1 METNCHNDR
10 EKFELKQIL
19 NKRIVKLRLFC
30 LHALVYA
37 MGVSV
42 FILKEFFGVHFDFFP
57 VIYLNFVVII
67 IWTSVFL
74 FSAIDLIV
82 SYTIFG
88 KKWEERKV
96 KSILEKKQQK
106 QKWV

>member
-1 METNCHNDR
+1 METNCHIDR
-10 EKFELKQIL
+10 EKLEFQQIL
-19 NKRIVKLRLFC
+19 NKKIVKLRLFC
-30 LHALVYA
+30 LHALVYG
-37 MGVSV
+37 MGVIV
-42 FILKEFFGVHFDFFP
+42 FILKEYFGVCFDFFP
-57 VIYLNFVVII
+57 VTYLNYVVII

-88 KKWEERKV
+88 KKWEERKL
-96 KSILEKKQQK
+96 KSILEKKQEK